1 MRENL
6 VVGVGFFFNGWG
18 AKCISFSSLCCSLID
33 SKCLQ
38 LLIIALLPS
47 LGHHA
52 ACRVQGWQT
61 AGLQADLWDDD
72 QAPGCA
78 PQQWF
83 PGAPLPHHAQGLHE
97 RWPGKAP
104 AQKLPVVPLSSS
116 RWRIGQINVHQPWL
130 KTGKQLRLFVFVSL
144 PFTFF
149 NVWFFFC
156 HIQLVVFAA
165 IFVLVS
171 VLVMCLEWWVRF
183 KGFLAGVRTQFI

>member
-6 VVGVGFFFNGWG
+6 VVGVGLFYFIFFNGWWT
-18 AKCISFSSLCCSLID
+18 KCISFSSLCCTLID
-33 SKCLQ
+33 CKCLQ

-52 ACRVQGWQT
+52 ASRVQGWQT

-97 RWPGKAP
+97 WWPGKAP
-104 AQKLPVVPLSSS
+104 TRKLSVVPLSSS
-116 RWRIGQINVHQPWL
+116 RWRIAQINVHQPWL

-149 NVWFFFC
+149 NVWFLSYSTGC
-156 HIQLVVFAA
+156 ICSNLCTRVSTSYVFG
-165 IFVLVS
+165 
-171 VLVMCLEWWVRF
+171 VMS
-183 KGFLAGVRTQFI
+183 